1 MPSNLLN
8 ADTSFPQFTEGQ
20 SDKEKIEKITSYL
33 FMLLE
38 QLRYSL
44 SNLDKENFNDAG
56 FDEIVDIITEPVY
69 IQLADDEQRITAL
82 QVTAQGLS
90 ARISD
95 AEGNITALTAT
106 STSLTSRI
114 TSAEGSISTLQQ
126 TATSL
131 TSRISDAEGNIST
144 LQQTATSLTS
154 RISDA
159 EGNIST
165 LSQTVNG
172 MTLSVS
178 NGSSSSTIQ
187 LMANGVQLSSQSIYF
202 SGMVTFTDL
211 ETSGWTTINGDNITT
226 GTIEA
231 IDIYGCN
238 IEGSTFRSILHNNS
252 AIGGEIEMC
261 YLNTNYVAGG
271 IRLDDQGA
279 GTEYER
285 QYRMFVYTDT
295 ILGVPFCLK
304 IHSANGMSIDSD
316 EIIAI
321 LAEGKITIRG
331 PEIRL
336 FGDVYYNGKLL
347 DDLLGGGV

>member
-90 ARISD
+90 GRISD
-95 AEGNITALTAT
+95 AEGNISSLTAT
-106 STSLTSRI
+106 ATSLTSRI
-114 TSAEGSISTLQQ
+114 TSAEGS
-126 TATSL
+126 
-131 TSRISDAEGNIST
+131 IST

-178 NGSSSSTIQ
+178 NGSSSSTIR
-187 LMANGVQLSSQSIYF
+187 LMANGVQLSSQSISF

-238 IEGSTFRSILHNNS
+238 IEGSTFRSILDS
-252 AIGGEIEMC
+252 AGGIGGEIEMC

-285 QYRMFVYTDT
+285 QYRMFIYTDT

-321 LAEGKITIRG
+321 LAEGNITIRG

-336 FGDVYYNGKLL
+336 VGDVYYNGTLL
-347 DDLLGGGV
+347 DTLLSGTSA